1 MPSQHAIVVTGAASG
16 IGHATAVRLIERG
29 QRVLSLDVKKP
40 TAEVARHM
48 SCDLSDPAAIDMAV
62 AGIKEPISAL
72 LNIAGVPGTV
82 GAEKTMCVNLLGLRH
97 LTEGLWKQIVD
108 NGQIVNVASIAGNN
122 WRKRRG
128 ALSELLSTPDF
139 TAGLAW
145 WQTNGSGVGTDAYT
159 FSKEAVVLYTMQL
172 AGRGLAR
179 GIRVNDVAPGPI
191 DTPIFP
197 DFEQMTGPDMM
208 QSYISMVGRVGKP
221 DDIAEA
227 IITLAEGRIGWLNG
241 QHIVVDGG
249 LTAGFSAGWKAG
261 RSQA

>member
-1 MPSQHAIVVTGAASG
+1 MSSQHAFIVTGAASG

-29 QRVLSLDVKKP
+29 HRVLSLDVKKP
-40 TAEVARHM
+40 TAEVAAHM
-48 SCDLSDPAAIDMAV
+48 SCDLSDPTAIDV
-62 AGIKEPISAL
+62 ALSGIKEPICGL

-82 GAEKTMCVNLLGLRH
+82 GAEKTMRVNLLGLRH
-97 LTEGLWKQIVD
+97 LTEGVWNQIAD
-108 NGQIVNVASIAGNN
+108 NGRIVNVASIAGNN

-128 ALSELLSTPDF
+128 ALTELLSTPDF
-139 TAGLAW
+139 AAGLAW
-145 WQTNGSGVGTDAYT
+145 WQATGSGVGTDAYT

-179 GIRVNDVAPGPI
+179 GIRVNDVGPGPI

-197 DFEQMTGPDMM
+197 EFEQMTGRDMM

-227 IITLAEGRIGWLNG
+227 IVMLAEGEIGWLNG

-249 LTAGFSAGWKAG
+249 LTAGFSAGWKTG
-261 RSQA
+261 RAPT

>member
-1 MPSQHAIVVTGAASG
+1 MAPEHAFLVTGAASG

-29 QRVLSLDVKKP
+29 HRVLSLDVKTP
-40 TAEVARHM
+40 TAKVAGHT
-48 SCDLSDPAAIDMAV
+48 SCDLSDPASIDA
-62 AGIKEPISAL
+62 ALSQIEEPISAL

-82 GAEKTMCVNLLGLRH
+82 GAEKTMRVNLLGLRH
-97 LTEGLWKQIVD
+97 LTEALWDRIAD
-108 NGQIVNVASIAGNN
+108 NGRIVNVASIAGNN

-128 ALSELLSTPDF
+128 ALAELLSTSDF

-145 WQTNGSGVGTDAYT
+145 WQVKGAGVGTDAYT

-172 AGRGLAR
+172 AGRGLTR
-179 GIRVNDVAPGPI
+179 GIRVNDVGPGPI
-191 DTPIFP
+191 ETPIFP
-197 DFEQMTGPDMM
+197 DFEQMTGRDMM

-227 IITLAEGRIGWLNG
+227 IVVLAEGGIGWLNG

-249 LTAGFSAGWKAG
+249 LTAGFSAGWKTE
-261 RSQA
+261 R